1 MMSNKIASSRDD
13 FDKLDLDS
21 RALEAAT
28 SGKKEV
34 RFFPLYIVTILKM
47 EREHVC

>member
-1 MMSNKIASSRDD
+1 MMSNKITSRRDD

-21 RALEAAT
+21 RALEAAK
-28 SGKKEV
+28 SGSSL
-34 RFFPLYIVTILKM
+34 FPLYIVTILKM